1 MVRERSCPPTRGART
16 LTRPINGCGRYPPL
30 AMAPDG
36 ALVLTRYADCDA
48 VVRDPRC
55 GHANPDEVFTAL
67 GLPEW
72 RDHVGPL

>member
-1 MVRERSCPPTRGART
+1 MA
-16 LTRPINGCGRYPPL
+16 PL

-72 RDHVGPL
+72 RDHVGLL